1 MRKRYVLT
9 MTAANRVG
17 ILAAVTNALAE
28 VGGDLVEIR
37 QTVLRGYFTMIIA
50 ADFPADREAVLV
62 RDHVAA
68 ACQRYGVEI
77 TLKDP
82 ETESPGEDRTN
93 GAEPYVL
100 TLDGT
105 DEPGVMRALSTQLVR
120 YGIDITEMH
129 ALRSE
134 EEADEAGIPAKR
146 GFHAVMDLAVPTTVD
161 PEELQAELESL
172 GERLGLVTCLV
183 REHGAESARP
193 RPVRVV
199 LPAGKPR

>member
-1 MRKRYVLT
+1 VRKRYVLT

-50 ADFPADREAVLV
+50 ADFPADREAGLV
-62 RDHVAA
+62 RQHVAA

-82 ETESPGEDRTN
+82 ETESPAEDRTN
-93 GAEPYVL
+93 GAQGYVL

-120 YGIDITEMH
+120 YGIDVTQMH

-134 EEADEAGIPAKR
+134 EEADEGGTAVRG

-161 PEELQAELESL
+161 PEELRTELESL
-172 GERLGLVTCLV
+172 GERLGLETCLV
-183 REHGAESARP
+183 RAHGTENGPP